1 MATRFSVST
10 FSPSL
15 MLLATILSVAIGSSF
30 AGNFNNDVVVAFG
43 DARAKIQD
51 NGNLMSL
58 ALDNSSGSG
67 FESKNEF
74 IYAKVE
80 MNIKLVPG
88 NSAGTVTSF
97 YLKSEG
103 NSWDEVD
110 MEFLGNTSG
119 DPYVLHTNIF
129 TKGMGNREQQFYLW
143 FDPTTDFHTY
153 SITWNPAHIV
163 LVVDKKPIREY
174 RNVDPNNNVPYP
186 RDQPMKLYGSLW
198 NADDW
203 ATRGGSVKTDWSK
216 APFTA
221 SFNNYTADGCV
232 YANGASSCPD
242 KTAPWYSSELIDGDD
257 LKQMQWVQKNYMI
270 YNYCDD
276 SNRFHGSLPA
286 ECGRKN

>member
-129 TKGMGNREQQFYLW
+129 TKGMGNREQQ
-143 FDPTTDFHTY
+143 
-153 SITWNPAHIV
+153 
-163 LVVDKKPIREY
+163 VVDKKPIREY